1 MAGVSLNRILLI
13 GNLTKDPELRYLPN
27 GTPKAEL
34 RIATSRTYTTNGEK
48 REDTCFV
55 DVIAWSRT
63 AENANQYLRKGSKI
77 FVEGRLDYQEW
88 EGQDGSKR
96 SKHQVVADR
105 VQFMDSRPGA
115 GGEGQGTG
123 MDADLSAGA
132 PGGEGGAPRQ
142 SYAPRN
148 NSGNNSGGG
157 NSGNNSGGGQP
168 RTYGRPY
175 GNQAAGS
182 PQSAAPVA
190 AQAETGLER
199 PSAPLAES
207 MGIADDDIP
216 F

>member
-1 MAGVSLNRILLI
+1 MAGLGLNKILLI

-34 RIATSRTYTTNGEK
+34 RLASSRTYTTNGER

-55 DVIAWSRT
+55 DVVAWSRT
-63 AENANQYLRKGSKI
+63 AENCNQFLKKGSKV

-105 VQFMDSRPGA
+105 VQFLDSRNA
-115 GGEGQGTG
+115 GS
-123 MDADLSAGA
+123 DA
-132 PGGEGGAPRQ
+132 EGGASQ
-142 SYAPRN
+142 QEGGYAPRAQRSYAS
-148 NSGNNSGGG
+148 SGSGPQGG
-157 NSGNNSGGGQP
+157 PNAQNGRG
-168 RTYGRPY
+168 YGPRPY
-175 GNQAAGS
+175 GN
-182 PQSAAPVA
+182 APA
-190 AQAETGLER
+190 TGPESGAPAPAPIGAPSQQAETGLEPR
-199 PSAPLAES
+199 PAGSMGEA